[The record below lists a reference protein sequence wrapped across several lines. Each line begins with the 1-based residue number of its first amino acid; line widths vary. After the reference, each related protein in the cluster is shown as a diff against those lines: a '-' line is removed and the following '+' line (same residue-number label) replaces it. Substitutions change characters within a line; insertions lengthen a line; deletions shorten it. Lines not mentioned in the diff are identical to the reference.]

1 MPSKSYIDFLELLH
15 DVELLRL
22 THIHYSKGLKG
33 KKNLGYLTRSAII
46 MLCAAWERYNENL
59 LLETIDIILQT
70 NIVAQN
76 LPKHT
81 KQYLSEKV
89 KENKNN
95 IYPIELAD
103 NGWKNLWKGYAINET
118 NLLNTPNS
126 ENLNKLFKRFM
137 GIDNYTEMWHNN
149 SINKIN
155 DFIKVRGEIAHNGS
169 KSKYVRF
176 NILLKNIDTIIENA
190 IQIDYSLSQHLK
202 LHYNIIETW
211 EESYFKKLS
220 SYKK

>member
-118 NLLNTPNS
+118 DALNTPNPDK
-126 ENLNKLFKRFM
+126 LNTLYKRLL
-137 GIDNYTEMWHNN
+137 GIEDYTSFWTKN
-149 SINKIN
+149 STIEISN
-155 DFIKVRGEIAHNGS
+155 FIKIRGEIAHNGS

-176 NILLKNIDTIIENA
+176 GSLLKFIDLVIDNTME
-190 IQIDYSLSQHLK
+190 IDYNMYK
-202 LHYNIIETW
+202 LLDNTFNIKNSWDITYYRTR
-211 EESYFKKLS
+211 SR
-220 SYKK
+220 YK